1 MWGHLNSRAS
11 PRTGHALLLFSRFVL
26 SAASKSPS
34 RNDGSEARFAEDFT
48 GIDGGG
54 TLGMDG
60 GGTLGKDGGGT
71 LGKDGGGTL
80 GKDGGGTLG
89 KDGGGVDFVGTD
101 SGTDGVDLVGTD
113 EIFFFPDDMKLSL
126 KNVMVLPNSLILDL
140 F

>member
-26 SAASKSPS
+26 SAESKSPS

-54 TLGMDG
+54 TLGM
-60 GGTLGKDGGGT
+60 
-71 LGKDGGGTL
+71 
-80 GKDGGGTLG
+80 DGGGTLG

>member
-1 MWGHLNSRAS
+1 MKMWGHLNSRAS

-71 LGKDGGGTL
+71 LGKDGGG
-80 GKDGGGTLG
+80 
-89 KDGGGVDFVGTD
+89 VDFVGTD

-113 EIFFFPDDMKLSL
+113 EIFFFPDDMKLSF

>member
-1 MWGHLNSRAS
+1 MKMWGHLNSRAS

-71 LGKDGGGTL
+71 LGKDGGG
-80 GKDGGGTLG
+80 
-89 KDGGGVDFVGTD
+89 VDFVGTD

>member
-54 TLGMDG
+54 TLG
-60 GGTLGKDGGGT
+60 KDGGGT

-89 KDGGGVDFVGTD
+89 KNGGGVVFVGTD

-113 EIFFFPDDMKLSL
+113 EIFFFPDDMKLSF

>member
-48 GIDGGG
+48 GI
-54 TLGMDG
+54 
-60 GGTLGKDGGGT
+60 
-71 LGKDGGGTL
+71 
-80 GKDGGGTLG
+80 DGGGTLG